1 MSKAKTITGLSAAGA
16 LAAALFWLLPQ
27 PQAAGPADWPEQTGN
42 TFVLR
47 GVRVFDGETAREDVD
62 VAVREGSIAA
72 VGPRLSVP
80 EGTLELTAAGST
92 LLPAFLDAHT
102 HKFLTSR
109 SDALR
114 FGVGTQIDMFDM
126 FTSAATLAAAR
137 AQRESLERVSEAD
150 MWSAGTL
157 LTADGGHGTQFRV
170 PIPTLDSSEDAEALV
185 AARVAEGSD
194 FIKVILEHGWS
205 TPLPTLD
212 AETVTAVVAAAH
224 AHDKLAVV
232 HVSRLEDAQLVIA
245 AGADG
250 LAHLFGDAVAADA
263 FVASVRRRGAFVV
276 PTLTVLESLANR
288 QHGLLDDRRIR
299 PYLRPEQEET
309 LRRQFPTGGRA
320 AALENAL
327 ASTRRLYEAEVP
339 ILAGSDAPNP
349 GTAHGASLH
358 RELELL
364 VEAGLPPAAALAA
377 ATSVP
382 ADRFR
387 IPDRGRIA
395 PGKRADLVLVDGD
408 PLRDITATR
417 AIVAVWKN
425 GFRVERQRF
434 DSAPASPAAALEDGL
449 LGGFE
454 EGDEGWFATTDS
466 IQGGSSQV
474 ELRVAGGA
482 LNVEARVKTGVPW
495 PWAGAM
501 RMLGGGSMEPVDIS
515 GFGTLALRLRGSG
528 QVQVLFFSG
537 ASTQGMPQSWPVDLE
552 EGWAEVRIPLVEV
565 PGLDRARARA
575 VAVVAGPAPGTSR
588 FEIDSVELR

>member
-16 LAAALFWLLPQ
+16 LVAALFWLLPQ

-47 GVRVFDGETAREDVD
+47 GVRVFDGET
-62 VAVREGSIAA
+62 VREGVDVSVRNGSIVA
-72 VGPRLSVP
+72 VGSRLSVP

-92 LLPAFLDAHT
+92 LLPALLDAHT
-102 HKFLTSR
+102 HNFLTSR

-114 FGVGTQIDMFDM
+114 FGVGTQIDMF
-126 FTSAATLAAAR
+126 TSAASLAAAR
-137 AQRESLERVSEAD
+137 AQRESLERVTEAD

-157 LTADGGHGTQFRV
+157 VTADGGHGTQFGV
-170 PIPTLDSSEDAEALV
+170 PIPTLDSGEDAAAFV

-194 FIKVILEHGWS
+194 FIKLILEHGWS

-232 HVSRLEDAQLVIA
+232 HVSRLEDARLAIA

-250 LAHLFGDAVAADA
+250 LAHLFGDAVADDA
-263 FVASVRRRGAFVV
+263 FVAAVRRRGAFVI

-288 QHGLLDDRRIR
+288 PHGLLDDGRIR
-299 PYLRPEQEET
+299 PYLRPEQEAT

-327 ASTRRLYEAEVP
+327 ASTRRLYEAGVP

-382 ADRFR
+382 VDRFR

-434 DSAPASPAAALEDGL
+434 DGAPASPAAALEDGA
-449 LGGFE
+449 LGSFE
-454 EGDEGWFATTDS
+454 EGDDGWFPTTDS
-466 IQGGSSQV
+466 IRGGSSQV
-474 ELRVAGGA
+474 GLRVAGGA

-515 GFGTLALRLRGSG
+515 GFDSLALRLRGSG
-528 QVQVLFFSG
+528 PVRVLFFSG
-537 ASTQGMPQSWPVDLE
+537 VSAQGMPQSWPVDLE
-552 EGWAEVRIPLVEV
+552 EGWAEARIPLAEV

-575 VAVVAGPAPGTSR
+575 VAVVAGPDPGTCR

>member
-1 MSKAKTITGLSAAGA
+1 MSKATTITGLSAAGA
-16 LAAALFWLLPQ
+16 LVAALFWLLPQ
-27 PQAAGPADWPEQTGN
+27 PQAAGPTDWPEQTGN
-42 TFVLR
+42 SFVLR
-47 GVRVFDGETAREDVD
+47 GVRVFDGETVRESVD
-62 VAVREGSIAA
+62 VSVRKGSIVA

-92 LLPAFLDAHT
+92 LLPALLDAHT
-102 HKFLTSR
+102 HNFLTSR

-114 FGVGTQIDMFDM
+114 FGVGTQIDMF
-126 FTSAATLAAAR
+126 TSAASLAAAR
-137 AQRESLERVSEAD
+137 EQRESLERVTEAD

-157 LTADGGHGTQFRV
+157 VTADGGHGTQFGV
-170 PIPTLDSSEDAEALV
+170 PIPTLDPGEDAAAFV

-194 FIKVILEHGWS
+194 FIKLIVEHGWS

-232 HVSRLEDAQLVIA
+232 HVSRLEDARLAIA

-250 LAHLFGDAVAADA
+250 LAHLFGDAVADDA
-263 FVASVRRRGAFVV
+263 FVAAVRRRGAFVV

-288 QHGLLDDRRIR
+288 PHGLLDDGRIR
-299 PYLRPEQEET
+299 PYLRPEQEAT

-327 ASTRRLYEAEVP
+327 ASTRRLYEAGVP

-382 ADRFR
+382 VDRFR

-417 AIVAVWKN
+417 AIVAVWEN
-425 GFRVERQRF
+425 GFRVERQRS
-434 DSAPASPAAALEDGL
+434 DGAPASPAVALEDGA
-449 LGGFE
+449 LGSFE
-454 EGDEGWFATTDS
+454 EGDDGWFPTTDS
-466 IQGGSSQV
+466 IRGGSSQV

-482 LNVEARVKTGVPW
+482 LNVEARVKAGVPW

-515 GFGTLALRLRGSG
+515 GFDTLALRLRGSG
-528 QVQVLFFSG
+528 RVRVLFFSG
-537 ASTQGMPQSWPVDLE
+537 VSAQGMPQSWPVDLE
-552 EGWAEVRIPLVEV
+552 EGWAEARIPLAEV

-575 VAVVAGPAPGTSR
+575 VAVVAGPAPGASG